1 MGLKLGFIGLGI
13 MGRPMA
19 LNLLKGGHELS
30 VYARRAQSAK
40 PLIDAGAR
48 GCASPSEVAAASDVT
63 FLMVSDT
70 PDVEQVILGEHG
82 VLGGARAGSA
92 VVDMSS
98 ISPIATRV
106 IARTLSQKGVDML
119 DAPVS
124 GGETGA
130 IDGTLS
136 IMAGGKEAVFRRVL
150 PLFQLMGR
158 NIVHVGDH
166 GAGQTAKVCNQV
178 VVAVTITAVS
188 EALILASKAGVDPAR
203 VRQALLGGF
212 AGSRI
217 LDVHGQRMID
227 HDFKPGFKTRLHQKD
242 MHIALDTAH
251 ELGIALPAASMAAQ
265 YLNALV
271 GSNEGELDS
280 SAIVKVL
287 ERMAGTEVGNRS

>member
-1 MGLKLGFIGLGI
+1 MKLGFIGLGI

-19 LNLLKGGHELS
+19 LNLRKGGHELS
-30 VYARRAQSAK
+30 VYARRAQMAK
-40 PLIDAGAR
+40 PLIDAGAV
-48 GCASPSEVAAASDVT
+48 GCSSPREVAAASDVT

-70 PDVEQVILGEHG
+70 QDVEQVILGKDG
-82 VLGGARAGSA
+82 VLGGARVGSA

-98 ISPIATRV
+98 ISPISTRV
-106 IARTLSQKGVDML
+106 IAAALSQNGVDML

-130 IDGTLS
+130 IDATLS

-178 VVAVTITAVS
+178 VVAVTILAVS
-188 EALILASKAGVDPAR
+188 EALILASSAGVDPVK

-227 HDFKPGFKTRLHQKD
+227 RNFEPGFKTRLHQKD
-242 MHIALDTAH
+242 MHIALDMAN

-271 GSNEGELDS
+271 GSKEGELDS
-280 SAIVKVL
+280 SVLVKVL
-287 ERMAGTEVGNRS
+287 ERMAGTEVGNHS